1 MARDFSSSSSDPR
14 QWGKIFNAMVQML
27 RSQQLKLEILSKERR
42 VLLGRLRFQH
52 VRSKSD
58 VSSLEDQLSLMD
70 AALKE
75 AELGHNVQEAKFNL
89 VVGMKKR
96 EAFYYRTK
104 SECAEAD
111 MDDIL
116 QCFDLVTHKS
126 SEQKEKQEENTGE
139 VKGMQ
144 NDGDPKIAGINKEE
158 KRSKVLEREIKK
170 LNRNHENNVSRKNA
184 EISALLAERDFVWN
198 QFKKME
204 SDYTNLLKSKNIE
217 VELAKDNIQ
226 KLEVLMENLQSSV
239 KEKDELI
246 TTLRADRDKIEMVM
260 RKCTEETPR
269 LLKELELLKS
279 TRNASLTP
287 VVKEKDELIT
297 TLRADRDKIEMDM
310 RKSTEET
317 SRLLKELELL
327 KSSRNAWVTPVGN
340 PKVKS
345 GECKFKVESNRGSRS
360 HNLKD
365 SDRRNN
371 TDMGL
376 RRCSKRNRSENTY
389 MSGSPMLFSS
399 TFKVPKLRSSYAFT
413 G

>member
-27 RSQQLKLEILSKERR
+27 RSQQLKLEILSKECR

-52 VRSKSD
+52 DRWKSD

-126 SEQKEKQEENTGE
+126 SEQKDKQEENIE

-144 NDGDPKIAGINKEE
+144 NDGDLKSAGINKEE

-170 LNRNHENNVSRKNA
+170 LNHNHENNVSRKNA

-246 TTLRADRDKIEMVM
+246 TTLRADRDKIEMDM
-260 RKCTEETPR
+260 RKC
-269 LLKELELLKS
+269 
-279 TRNASLTP
+279 
-287 VVKEKDELIT
+287 
-297 TLRADRDKIEMDM
+297 
-310 RKSTEET
+310 TEET

-327 KSSRNAWVTPVGN
+327 KSSRNASVTPVGSH

-345 GECKFKVESNRGSRS
+345 GERKFKVESNRGSRS

-365 SDRRNN
+365 SDLRNK

-389 MSGSPMLFSS
+389 MSSSPMLFSS

>member
-1 MARDFSSSSSDPR
+1 MARDLSSSSSDPR

-52 VRSKSD
+52 VRWKSD

-116 QCFDLVTHKS
+116 QCFDLITHKS
-126 SEQKEKQEENTGE
+126 SEQKDKQEENTGE

-144 NDGDPKIAGINKEE
+144 NYGDPKSAGINKEE
-158 KRSKVLEREIKK
+158 KRSKVLEQEIKK

-184 EISALLAERDFVWN
+184 EISSLLAERDFVWN

-204 SDYTNLLKSKNIE
+204 SDYTNLLKRKNIE

-246 TTLRADRDKIEMVM
+246 K
-260 RKCTEETPR
+260 
-269 LLKELELLKS
+269 
-279 TRNASLTP
+279 
-287 VVKEKDELIT
+287 

-327 KSSRNAWVTPVGN
+327 KSSRKASVTPVGSH
-340 PKVKS
+340 PKVKL
-345 GECKFKVESNRGSRS
+345 GERKFKVESNRGSRS

-365 SDRRNN
+365 SDLRNN

-376 RRCSKRNRSENTY
+376 RRCSKRNRSEDTY